1 MNENVLIVFMY
12 AWAVFNFSA
21 CLYALRQNR
30 LLSPKQQNKLK
41 TALTTSLWLNICATV
56 FVCGGMLMHFY
67 LWLIMAANLFFGALT
82 FRLIRHRYEKQLQ
95 TRNFAFKIER
105 VKHNRAS
112 GVIVI
117 DGICYRAFLPPV
129 WIGEYRDEDG
139 RLYPGTYKKYRP
151 QTVQQ
156 VRFKRFV
163 PAGRENS
170 RPVVELV

>member
-12 AWAVFNFSA
+12 VWAVFNLSA
-21 CLYALRQNR
+21 CLYALRQNWP
-30 LLSPKQQNKLK
+30 LSPKQQNNLK

-56 FVCGGMLMHFY
+56 FVCGGMLVYFY
-67 LWLIMAANLFFGALT
+67 LWLIMTANLFLGSFV
-82 FRLIRHRYEKQLQ
+82 FRLIQHRYEKQLQ
-95 TRNFAFKIER
+95 GRNFAFKIER

-112 GVIVI
+112 GIIDI

-129 WIGEYRDEDG
+129 WIDEHRDEDG
-139 RLYPGTYKKYRP
+139 QWYPGTYKKYRP

-163 PAGRENS
+163 PVEGENS
-170 RPVVELV
+170 QPVVELI